1 MHQPHVQFINR
12 KKNTRT
18 LLGALMRL
26 SKNILRKKMWNLKQ
40 QYGQHQY
47 KVFETL
53 HFRKIK
59 FRMCVCFGMEGM
71 GARVSLLLVQP
82 QIGHKRWSYR
92 SRFLPSLDDN
102 SDKQRKKEKSFCE
115 NTGIIVF
122 YFPYFCHHH
131 FSSRARFLPSP
142 IAFFLSFGRFSSS
155 KLIFL
160 HIECKMLILNTFLI
174 NKKRARAEKP
184 LV

>member
-1 MHQPHVQFINR
+1 
-12 KKNTRT
+12 
-18 LLGALMRL
+18 MRL

-102 SDKQRKKEKSFCE
+102 SDKQRKKRKKLLWKYRDNCLLFSLLLSSSFL
-115 NTGIIVF
+115 ISRS
-122 YFPYFCHHH
+122 
-131 FSSRARFLPSP
+131 FSSFADCV
-142 IAFFLSFGRFSSS
+142 FS
-155 KLIFL
+155 IFWSV
-160 HIECKMLILNTFLI
+160 F
-174 NKKRARAEKP
+174 
-184 LV
+184 

>member
-1 MHQPHVQFINR
+1 
-12 KKNTRT
+12 
-18 LLGALMRL
+18 MRL
-26 SKNILRKKMWNLKQ
+26 SKNILEKKMWNLKQ

-59 FRMCVCFGMEGM
+59 FSVCVRFGMEGM
-71 GARVSLLLVQP
+71 GALGSLLLVQP

-102 SDKQRKKEKSFCE
+102 SDKQKKKEKSFCE

-131 FSSRARFLPSP
+131 FSSRTRFLLLAQKSFFFYILQNADIKHVSYKQKESP
-142 IAFFLSFGRFSSS
+142 NRETFSLDHCCCGTVLASF
-155 KLIFL
+155 
-160 HIECKMLILNTFLI
+160 H
-174 NKKRARAEKP
+174 
-184 LV
+184 